1 MTENQIKK
9 AIDEKDWSYNA
20 VTRWLVETD
29 TTPYRLSQLC
39 GVDKSVVS
47 RWVHSATLP
56 AFVQFAFVAFDKM
69 RLSSCSNVLD
79 CF

>member
-1 MTENQIKK
+1 MTEKEIKQEIILK
-9 AIDEKDWSYNA
+9 GWEYNA
-20 VTRWLVETD
+20 VTRWLVETS

-39 GVDKSVVS
+39 GVERSVVS

-69 RLSSCSNVLD
+69 RLSSCPNVLD

>member
-9 AIDEKDWSYNA
+9 TIDEREWSYNA
-20 VTRWLVETD
+20 VTRWLVETN
-29 TTPYRLSQLC
+29 TTPYKLSQLC
-39 GVDKSVVS
+39 GVERSVVS
-47 RWVHSATLP
+47 RWVHTETLP
-56 AFVQFAFVAFDKM
+56 AFVHFAFVAFDKM

>member
-9 AIDEKDWSYNA
+9 EIGNRGWEYNA
-20 VTRWLVETD
+20 VTRWLVETS

-56 AFVQFAFVAFDKM
+56 SFVQFAFVAFDKM